1 MGARRYNEYKNK
13 LNGIGFKI
21 VETGDIFSTRTK
33 CAEFIGV
40 SPSMITIHLNG
51 KVDSCKGYHIEIV
64 NMDFDYPL
72 TREIV
77 NELNYMFGF
86 RSEWL
91 EHPTKHNV
99 YVSDSGIIVQNVR
112 GRLNVKKQHMQ
123 NSGYLVVSIDDY
135 KTRTSKCG
143 NELVHRLVAE
153 TFIPNPYNKEFVN
166 HIDGDKTNNSVD
178 NLEWCTRSENMRHAY
193 DTGLYPTERIKIV
206 ETGEVFR
213 SASECARAI
222 GGTACG
228 ICDCKNG
235 RQKKHR
241 GYHFE
246 FYDIDKEAIPND
258 FYGIMA
264 IDFRTGD
271 EVYFN
276 DVAEA
281 SIELR
286 VRRDDI
292 IDVLTGKCAAV
303 GYYKFEYADREECLL
318 YGDDDNKL
326 LSWVHFGL
334 R

>member
-1 MGARRYNEYKNK
+1 MGTRRYKKYKNK
-13 LNGIGFKI
+13 LNGVGFKI
-21 VETGDIFSTRTK
+21 VETGDIFATRTQ

-40 SPSMITIHLNG
+40 SPSMITMHLDGQVKN
-51 KVDSCKGYHIEIV
+51 CKGYHIDIV

-72 TREIV
+72 TRDIIEELTYEI
-77 NELNYMFGF
+77 GF
-86 RSEWL
+86 ECEWVK
-91 EHPTKHNV
+91 HPTKHNV
-99 YVSDSGIIVQNVR
+99 YVSETGIIVQNVR
-112 GRLNVKKQHMQ
+112 GRLVFKKQHMQ

-135 KTRTSKCG
+135 TTRTSKSS

-153 TFIPNPYNKEFVN
+153 AFIPNPYNKEFVN
-166 HIDGDKTNNSVD
+166 HIDGNKTNNSVD

-193 DTGLYPTERIKIV
+193 DSGLYPTEHIRIV
-206 ETGEVFR
+206 ETGEEFR
-213 SASECARAI
+213 SAAECAKAI
-222 GGTACG
+222 GGTPCG

-246 FYDIDKEAIPND
+246 FIDPEEAPIRSR
-258 FYGIMA
+258 FYGIIA

-271 EVYFN
+271 EAYFS

-281 SIELR
+281 SRELG
-286 VRRDDI
+286 VRRVDI

-303 GYYKFEYADREECLL
+303 ERYKFEYADREECLL
-318 YGDDDNKL
+318 YGDDDDKL
-326 LSWVHFGL
+326 LSWIRFGL